1 MKRFSLTGLLPSVV
15 GFSKTVQLT
24 NFQFVTS
31 LSHYCE
37 NDYSLQPPTRNI
49 EIRYIERG
57 LDSSLFARRYWG
69 NIITILFM
77 SPTIRTRE

>member
-1 MKRFSLTGLLPSVV
+1 MGETTASFNPARILSRLTAGSN
-15 GFSKTVQLT
+15 S
-24 NFQFVTS
+24 
-31 LSHYCE
+31 Y
-37 NDYSLQPPTRNI
+37 
-49 EIRYIERG
+49 G